1 MEPTTPLATKLN
13 LLVPKRGIPFLVKT
27 ITVKTALNTDRN
39 QTISMAGM
47 WGINLTDTFISA
59 KKTPA
64 KSMDCTGLI
73 FKEKVLG
80 DKIDLQ
86 S

>member
-27 ITVKTALNTDRN
+27 ITVKTALKTDRN
-39 QTISMAGM
+39 QTISIAGI

-59 KKTPA
+59 KNIPA
-64 KSMDCTGLI
+64 KSMD
-73 FKEKVLG
+73 
-80 DKIDLQ
+80 
-86 S
+86 